1 MRQIGILQALVSGLC
16 FGFLGIFGKWA
27 YQAELRPGEFLALRF
42 VVAASV
48 LGILLA
54 LFSRSSLRLPKKV
67 IFQCLLLG
75 IMGYA
80 LFSSCYFYALE
91 GLSASLTVL
100 LLYTYPVYVTLAS
113 VVFLKEK
120 FRLQHGIAL
129 PVMGVGMAAL
139 VWGEMAIRSSTSL
152 AFGFLS
158 ALFYSVYIL
167 ISSRVIRGHSAYGCV
182 FFIMM
187 GAGITLSLLH
197 LRAETFPIASLGWM
211 AVGGASL
218 ISTIVAMALFLA
230 ALQKITNTETALL
243 STAEP
248 LSGVLLASLFL
259 GESFSPLQWMGG
271 FLLISGMTVVALA
284 KLEKGER

>member
-16 FGFLGIFGKWA
+16 FGFLGIFGKLA
-27 YQAELRPGEFLALRF
+27 YQAQLRPGEFLALRF
-42 VVAASV
+42 FVAASI
-48 LGILLA
+48 LGTLLFF
-54 LFSRSSLRLPKKV
+54 FSRSSLRLPRKTL
-67 IFQCLLLG
+67 IQCLLLG
-75 IMGYA
+75 VLGYA
-80 LFSSCYFYALE
+80 VFSSCYFYALE

-113 VVFLKEK
+113 VIFLGEK
-120 FRLQHGIAL
+120 FRVQHAIAL

-139 VWGEMAIRSSTSL
+139 VWGEMAIRSTTSL
-152 AFGFLS
+152 AFGFFS
-158 ALFYSVYIL
+158 AIFYSIYIL
-167 ISSRVIRGHSAYGCV
+167 LSSRVIRGHSAYGCV
-182 FFIMM
+182 FYIMV
-187 GAGITLSLLH
+187 GAGCTLSLLH
-197 LRAETFPIASLGWM
+197 LRAETFPIASLGWL

-218 ISTIVAMALFLA
+218 FSTIVAMALFLA

-259 GESFSPLQWMGG
+259 GESFTVLQWMGG

-284 KLEKGER
+284 KLEKDKR